1 MSTDITIRFKSFL
14 PGAGKDAAGNP
25 KQGKTRVVGQIAVT
39 DYTRGGEPLSPQDLT
54 LTAIDALDLRVANE
68 VGGPAGDQLH
78 SAHYNQ
84 SDDLFYLVTLSA
96 GDGGDAMVTEY
107 ADEATETVEFVAEG
121 DSSHD
126 AELL

>member
-1 MSTDITIRFKSFL
+1 MPTDITIRFKSFL
-14 PGAGKDAAGNP
+14 PGAGKDASGNP

-39 DYTRGGEPLSPQDLT
+39 DYTAGGEPLTPQDLT
-54 LTAIDALDLRVANE
+54 LTAIDHLDLRVANE
-68 VGGPAGDQLH
+68 VGAPGGDQLR

-84 SDDLFYLVTLSA
+84 TDDLFYLVTMSNTA
-96 GDGGDAMVTEY
+96 GDNTTEY
-107 ADEATETVEFVAEG
+107 ADAATETVEFVAEG